1 MLGVGF
7 SDADE
12 DDIKITNNEGRS
24 GQPESATTFTNL
36 VNEDK
41 YQVREAFKQNKIN
54 KTKQNKNKINN
65 KIKNRNNKIK
75 IIKLIFFPLK
85 A

>member
-36 VNEDK
+36 VIIIGNCVK
-41 YQVREAFKQNKIN
+41 TLLLKKIF
-54 KTKQNKNKINN
+54 
-65 KIKNRNNKIK
+65 
-75 IIKLIFFPLK
+75 L
-85 A
+85 

>member
-36 VNEDK
+36 VIEDK
-41 YQVREAFKQNKIN
+41 YQVREAFK
-54 KTKQNKNKINN
+54 
-65 KIKNRNNKIK
+65 
-75 IIKLIFFPLK
+75 PLQ
-85 A
+85 